1 MESETPREV
10 HETPSSA
17 RNVSAPPPPSSA
29 AAALVE
35 KGRSLPALSWRKL
48 LKPERDAGERDSKER
63 LVEEN
68 EKILGEYDEILQLFS
83 TEIDR

>member
-10 HETPSSA
+10 QEMPSSA
-17 RNVSAPPPPSSA
+17 RNVSAPSSA
-29 AAALVE
+29 AAAAFVA
-35 KGRSLPALSWRKL
+35 KGRSLPAALSWRKL
-48 LKPERDAGERDSKER
+48 LKPETDAGER
-63 LVEEN
+63 LPVEN